1 MACRLARIAMGQGL
15 AYDTIASKVVTH
27 RMRLL
32 VWEVYSDRVYDEP
45 ASLKC
50 PFQNALGK
58 VSGSEAHV
66 SHAFCLPSRHVGSTH
81 FGTVEF
87 TSRVSVGCGPRG
99 AFSACRSASACSRTN
114 FDP

>member
-58 VSGSEAHV
+58 VSGSDSESTPCDLKAFIHRRLRDFLNSFSGRTTCLKWLTRSSHLV
-66 SHAFCLPSRHVGSTH
+66 SMHSPG
-81 FGTVEF
+81 
-87 TSRVSVGCGPRG
+87 G
-99 AFSACRSASACSRTN
+99 AKMAR
-114 FDP
+114 